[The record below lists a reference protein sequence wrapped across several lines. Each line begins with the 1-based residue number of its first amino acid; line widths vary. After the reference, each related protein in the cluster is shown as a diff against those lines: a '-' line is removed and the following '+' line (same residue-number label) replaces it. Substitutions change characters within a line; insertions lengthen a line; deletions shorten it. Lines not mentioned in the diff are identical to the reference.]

1 MYIYFFF
8 FDRLSNFKYI
18 KIEIYIYI
26 YHYSPISANRM
37 ASNLK
42 TTDTDKLNMGMKSIV
57 SGFEVSCEKV
67 KQLKDNK
74 ELYNQMIYIVNKLSI
89 EGESND
95 YATQLTNFKKAL
107 KNEQL
112 FYFNKTG
119 ISQNFL
125 PEDVR
130 LESAAKIL
138 QETGIED
145 YNASSLFTKYLSMVE
160 KCNKQKDFIEDID
173 EHINKLKVIIDQQ
186 NDLKCE
192 LSNINYSPVGYTAE
206 PINIKPIESIQTV
219 DNCDKIVKL
228 IKKITDIE
236 KKQEEICLE
245 TSELKSEQ
253 KKMYHGLPPNMDQAM
268 IAVQTAEQAMK
279 AITKKLMEKL

>member
-1 MYIYFFF
+1 M
-8 FDRLSNFKYI
+8 KYI
-18 KIEIYIYI
+18 FIYTY
-26 YHYSPISANRM
+26 YYSPISTNRM

-42 TTDTDKLNMGMKSIV
+42 TTDTEKLNMGMKSIV
-57 SGFEVSCEKV
+57 SEFEVSCDKA

-74 ELYNQMIYIVNKLSI
+74 ELYNQMKYTVKKLSI
-89 EGESND
+89 EGESID
-95 YATQLTNFKKAL
+95 YATQLSNFSEAL

-125 PEDVR
+125 SRDVQ
-130 LESAAKIL
+130 LESAANIL
-138 QETGIED
+138 QETGIDD
-145 YNASSLFTKYLSMVE
+145 YNASSLFTKYLSMIE
-160 KCNKQKDFIEDID
+160 KCNKQKEFIDDID
-173 EHINKLKVIIDQQ
+173 EHLNKLKMIIEQQ

-192 LSNINYSPVGYTAE
+192 LSNINYSPIGYTAE

-219 DNCDKIVKL
+219 DNCDEIVKL
-228 IKKITDIE
+228 VKKITDIE
-236 KKQEEICLE
+236 KKQEEICSE

-253 KKMYHGLPPNMDQAM
+253 KKLYHGLPPNMDQAM
-268 IAVQTAEQAMK
+268 MAVQIAEQTMK

>member
-1 MYIYFFF
+1 
-8 FDRLSNFKYI
+8 
-18 KIEIYIYI
+18 
-26 YHYSPISANRM
+26 M

-42 TTDTDKLNMGMKSIV
+42 TSDTEKLNMGMKSIL
-57 SGFEVSCEKV
+57 SEFEVSCDKA

-74 ELYNQMIYIVNKLSI
+74 ELYNQMKYTVKKLSI
-89 EGESND
+89 EGESHD
-95 YATQLTNFKKAL
+95 YATQLSNFKEAL

-125 PEDVR
+125 SKDVQ

-138 QETGIED
+138 QET
-145 YNASSLFTKYLSMVE
+145 
-160 KCNKQKDFIEDID
+160 
-173 EHINKLKVIIDQQ
+173 
-186 NDLKCE
+186 
-192 LSNINYSPVGYTAE
+192 GYTAE

-219 DNCDKIVKL
+219 DNCDEIVKL
-228 IKKITDIE
+228 VKKITDIE
-236 KKQEEICLE
+236 KKQEEICSE

-268 IAVQTAEQAMK
+268 MAVQIAEQAMK